1 MLEKEYEKL
10 VRYLE
15 EMIENGVQLTHA
27 ELMDWED
34 TKIPQL
40 LREIKSKREAVQGL
54 SVEGGTRLTN
64 RITEEIAYVI
74 YFNDNIIQLSPSK
87 EVLTYPRDKLWYHYE
102 KTERSE

>member
-1 MLEKEYEKL
+1 MLEKEYEEL

-15 EMIENGVQLTHA
+15 EMIEDSVQLVHA
-27 ELMDWED
+27 GLMDWED

-40 LREIKSKREAVQGL
+40 LREIKRKKEAVQGL

-64 RITEEIAYVI
+64 RITGETAHVI
-74 YFNDNIIQLSPSK
+74 YFNDDIIQFSPSK
-87 EVLTYPRDKLWYHYE
+87 KVLTYPRDKLWYHYE